1 MAQNNL
7 PPGHISKVNSWIRD
21 PLILFLALG
30 AALFAAAGWWDGDA
44 PDRIIEVDAAEVN
57 RLTEQWNA
65 QMGRSPSAEELE
77 SLIDSFIQEEIYFR
91 EALRLSLD
99 QGDIIV
105 RRRLVQ
111 KLNFLTEDIAASQS
125 PSEAALRA
133 FHDANAE
140 RYRLPPRF
148 SFRHRYFSTDRRA
161 NAKADAEAALEDPQ
175 VKGDPF
181 MLQRAYAERSERAV
195 GDLFGRPF
203 AAALA
208 TLSPAPEWQGPLRS
222 AYGWHL
228 VKLEQRQ
235 PESQPPFEEVAGR
248 VTADFTAERREEA
261 NAAYYEALRSRYEVR
276 RP

>member
-1 MAQNNL
+1 MTQVL
-7 PPGHISKVNSWIRD
+7 KD
-21 PLILFLALG
+21 PLISFFALG
-30 AALFAAAGWWDGDA
+30 AVLFVAASLLDA
-44 PDRIIEVDAAEVN
+44 DASDPVIVVDAAEVN
-57 RLTEQWNA
+57 RLTQQWNA
-65 QMGRSPSAEELE
+65 QMGRPPSAEELE
-77 SLIDSFIQEEIYFR
+77 GLIDSFIQEEIYFR

-125 PSEAALRA
+125 PSEAELRA

-140 RYRLPPRF
+140 RYRLPARY

-161 NAKADAEAALEDPQ
+161 NAKADAEAALADPEA
-175 VKGDPF
+175 KGDPF
-181 MLQRAYAERSERAV
+181 MLQRAYAERSERAL

-208 TLSPAPEWQGPLRS
+208 ELDPSPDWQGPLRS

-228 VKLEQRQ
+228 VKLEQAL
-235 PESQPPFEEVAGR
+235 PEAQPPFGAVASR
-248 VTADFTAERREEA
+248 VARDLTAERREEA
-261 NAAYYEALRSRYEVR
+261 NAAYYQALRNRYEVQ

>member
-1 MAQNNL
+1 MINWL
-7 PPGHISKVNSWIRD
+7 KD
-21 PLILFLALG
+21 PLIAFLGLG
-30 AALFAAAGWWDGDA
+30 AALFVAAGLMDGAA
-44 PDRIIEVDAAEVN
+44 PDRVIDVDAAEVN

-65 QMGRSPSAEELE
+65 QMGRPPTAEELE
-77 SLIDSFIQEEIYFR
+77 GLIKSFIQEEIYYR
-91 EALRLSLD
+91 EALRLSLG
-99 QGDIIV
+99 QGDIII

-111 KLNFLTEDIAASQS
+111 KLNFLTEDIAAGRP
-125 PSEAALRA
+125 PSEAELRT

-140 RYRLPPRF
+140 RYRLPTRY

-161 NAKADAEAALEDPQ
+161 EAEADAEAALADPDA
-175 VKGDPF
+175 KGDPF

-208 TLSPAPEWQGPLRS
+208 TLSPGPDWQGPLRS

-228 VKLEQRQ
+228 VKLEQLLPQ
-235 PESQPPFEEVAGR
+235 AQPPFKDVANR
-248 VTADFTAERREEA
+248 VAADFTAERREEA
-261 NAAYYEALRSRYEVR
+261 NAAYYRELRSRYEVR

>member
-1 MAQNNL
+1 MKNWL
-7 PPGHISKVNSWIRD
+7 KD
-21 PLILFLALG
+21 PLIAFLGLG
-30 AALFAAAGWWDGDA
+30 AALFAAAGLLDSDA
-44 PDRIIEVDAAEVN
+44 PNRVIDVDAAELN
-57 RLTEQWNA
+57 RLTQQWNA
-65 QMGRSPSAEELE
+65 QMGRPPTAEELE
-77 SLIDSFIQEEIYFR
+77 GLVESFIQEEIYFR

-111 KLNFLTEDIAASQS
+111 KLNFLTEDIATSQS
-125 PSEAALRA
+125 PSEAELRA

-140 RYRLPPRF
+140 RYRLPARY

-175 VKGDPF
+175 AKG
-181 MLQRAYAERSERAV
+181 AYAERSERAV

-203 AAALA
+203 ATALVA
-208 TLSPAPEWQGPLRS
+208 LSPAPDWQGPLRS

-228 VKLEQRQ
+228 VKLEQAL
-235 PESQPPFEEVAGR
+235 PETQPPFEEVANR
-248 VTADFTAERREEA
+248 VSADFTAERREQA
-261 NAAYYEALRSRYEVR
+261 NAAYYQALRSRYEVQ

>member
-1 MAQNNL
+1 MTKRL
-7 PPGHISKVNSWIRD
+7 KD
-21 PLILFLALG
+21 PLVAFLGIG
-30 AALFAAAGWWDGDA
+30 AALFIAASWLDTDTANH
-44 PDRIIEVDAAEVN
+44 IIDVDAAEVN
-57 RLTEQWNA
+57 RLTQQWNA
-65 QMGRSPSAEELE
+65 QMGRSPTAEELE
-77 SLIDSFIQEEIYFR
+77 GLIKNFIQEEIYFR

-111 KLNFLTEDIAASQS
+111 KLNFLTEDIAASQP

-133 FHDANAE
+133 YYDANAE
-140 RYRLPPRF
+140 RYRLPARY

-161 NAKADAEAALEDPQ
+161 NAKADAEAALGNPEAR
-175 VKGDPF
+175 GDPF

-195 GDLFGRPF
+195 GDLFGREF

-208 TLSPAPEWQGPLRS
+208 QLEAGPLWQGPIRS

-228 VKLEQRQ
+228 VKLEQVLPQ
-235 PESQPPFEEVAGR
+235 AQPPFAEVASR
-248 VTADFTAERREEA
+248 VATDLTAQRREEA
-261 NAAYYEALRSRYEVR
+261 NTAYYEALRSRYEVR

>member
-1 MAQNNL
+1 M
-7 PPGHISKVNSWIRD
+7 NSLLKD
-21 PLILFLALG
+21 PLIAFLGLG
-30 AALFAAAGWWDGDA
+30 AVLIAAANWWENDTT
-44 PDRIIEVDAAEVN
+44 DRVINVDAAEVN
-57 RLTEQWNA
+57 RLTQQWNA

-77 SLIDSFIQEEIYFR
+77 GLIESFIQEEIYFR

-111 KLNFLTEDIAASQS
+111 KLNFLTEDIAASQA
-125 PSEAALRA
+125 PSDAELRA
-133 FHDANAE
+133 FHDDNAE
-140 RYRLPPRF
+140 RYRLPARY

-161 NAKADAEAALEDPQ
+161 NAKADAEAALADPQ
-175 VKGDPF
+175 AKGDPF

-195 GDLFGRPF
+195 GDLFGRAF
-203 AAALA
+203 AADLA
-208 TLSPAPEWQGPLRS
+208 QLKASPDWQGPLRS

-228 VKLEQRQ
+228 VKLEQAL
-235 PESQPPFEEVAGR
+235 PETQPPFAEVASR
-248 VTADFTAERREEA
+248 VARDLTAERREEA